1 MDPVGRVSRIVAFL
15 RAGYPSR
22 AGVFGYLPLLAL
34 LPRRV
39 SDDEVTEIASELA
52 VRGRP
57 VDNADIGVQIT
68 RSIHEMPSLGD
79 IKRVRRRLTAIGGP
93 GAAGRDR

>member
-15 RAGYPSR
+15 RVGYPSR
-22 AGVFGYLPLLAL
+22 AGAFGYLPLLAL

-39 SDDEVTEIASELA
+39 SDDEVAEIAIELA
-52 VRGRP
+52 GRGCP

-68 RSIHEMPSLGD
+68 RSLHEMPSLND
-79 IKRVRRRLTAIGGP
+79 IVRVRRRLTTIGGP
-93 GAAGRDR
+93 GAAAGDM